1 MVATIPKLSFKL
13 ESSLAKIFKKEIE
26 DLGFDVSSL
35 ANDDDV
41 LQAYCSYSYRLI
53 ENRPRI
59 IHKADSFVCPD
70 EVKNGL
76 TWLESKLK
84 KGENVNPHL
93 NSATKK
99 DKLDGLL
106 YDWGIHHLHLG
117 EKFSSPGFVERSGP
131 VLFAMFRP
139 DDVYFI
145 DIRNHEGW
153 SDKSL
158 LDIVNRNWPE
168 LIEQYWLKG
177 VKPESQLSENGIT
190 ATRKAGI
197 NTIVE
202 LSDGKALVSIGGGI
216 TTAKTSLAAMDSYVE
231 LKRALHDVEKEIRSC
246 GRKLATHVSPK
257 DHPFRDKTSFVFVCK
272 RVGDDIRFCD
282 VVNNNYWQNCWKV
295 KTMKE
300 RYGIS
305 Y

>member
-1 MVATIPKLSFKL
+1 MTAIPKLTFKL

-26 DLGFDVSSL
+26 ELGYEVSSL
-35 ANDDDV
+35 TKDEDV
-41 LQAYCSYSYRLI
+41 LQAYCSYSYRLL
-53 ENRPRI
+53 ENRPRT
-59 IHKADSFVCPD
+59 IHKANSFVCSN

-76 TWLESKLK
+76 AWLESKLI
-84 KGENVNPHL
+84 KGGSVNPHL

-99 DKLDGLL
+99 DKLNGLL

-158 LDIVNRNWPE
+158 LEIVNRNWPE
-168 LIEQYWLKG
+168 LIERYWLKG
-177 VKPESQLSENGIT
+177 VRPEASLSANDLT

-202 LSDGKALVSIGGGI
+202 LSDGKVLVSIGGGI

-246 GRKLATHVSPK
+246 GSKLATHVSPK

-272 RVGDDIRFCD
+272 RVGDEIRFYD
-282 VVNNNYWQNCWKV
+282 VVNNNYWQSCWKV
-295 KTMKE
+295 KTLKE
-300 RYGIS
+300 RYGI
-305 Y
+305 